1 MFDNTDI
8 IITTNIIKKELLNE
22 FSKSL
27 TNIKIYTL
35 SEFSK
40 SFYYDY
46 DDEAIL
52 YIMDKYNVIYEIAKI
67 YISNLTY
74 ITNQTYTS
82 EKLNFLKE
90 LKEDLLKKKLIKV
103 NKLFISS
110 LKDKNII
117 IYNLGTTKE
126 ITRLQKDLVDS
137 NVTIVNNDES
147 KYSNHSIYEL
157 NTIEDEVVFIA
168 NDICQKIEEGIDIK
182 NLYLTNLNDEYYKI
196 IRMIFPMFNI
206 PFTLKDNGSI
216 YGTFLSTKF
225 IELYNNDIN
234 KTMEELKEFIDSND
248 TEEVYNQILD
258 IVNKYAFINNYLDVL
273 PLIIEDLKTTKLKRT
288 DVINSVHETT
298 IDNKFGEED
307 YVYLLSF
314 NQGIIPHIHKDE
326 QYLSDNDK
334 KELGI
339 SLTIDMNKKE
349 REDVI
354 RYLSNIKNL
363 TITYKL
369 SSNGNKFNISN
380 INEVLQYPII
390 NDITPSYNYS
400 NLYNMIKLTSL
411 KDEYNKYGTTS
422 DSLYA
427 LNSTYPKLS
436 YKKYNHVYKKI
447 NKEDLKEFLNNN
459 LNLSYTKIDNY
470 YKCPFSYYLTHVLKL
485 NVYEE
490 TFNIKI
496 GNIFHAVLERFND
509 YQGTYDELW
518 NETINDIEFDNKE
531 KFFLDKLHDELLF
544 VCNTIKEQENY
555 TELHDELH
563 EEEVIISLSGDM
575 KITFKGFIDKI
586 KYKEE
591 DNKTI
596 IAIIDYKTGT
606 PVLDLKTIPY
616 GIGMQLPVYIYL
628 AKNTNKINNIEIAGF
643 YLQHI
648 LNNEQLIDIND
659 SYEEIKKE
667 ELKLQGYSN
676 DNISILSKWDNT
688 YEDSKLIKGMKVKK
702 DGDFYA
708 NTKVLS
714 AEQIDYLS
722 AIAEKKINEA
732 VELISNAEFSIAPKK
747 IDKINYGC
755 KYCKYRDI
763 CFYKPDDIEELK
775 PLTKEEVFGGDK

>member
-8 IITTNIIKKELLNE
+8 IITTNILKKELLNE

-46 DDEAIL
+46 DEEAIL

-110 LKDKNII
+110 LKDKNIT

-182 NLYLTNLNDEYYKI
+182 NIYLTNLNDEYYKI

-314 NQGIIPHIHKDE
+314 NQGIIPNIHKD
-326 QYLSDNDK
+326 
-334 KELGI
+334 
-339 SLTIDMNKKE
+339 
-349 REDVI
+349 
-354 RYLSNIKNL
+354 
-363 TITYKL
+363 
-369 SSNGNKFNISN
+369 
-380 INEVLQYPII
+380 
-390 NDITPSYNYS
+390 
-400 NLYNMIKLTSL
+400 
-411 KDEYNKYGTTS
+411 
-422 DSLYA
+422 
-427 LNSTYPKLS
+427 
-436 YKKYNHVYKKI
+436 
-447 NKEDLKEFLNNN
+447 
-459 LNLSYTKIDNY
+459 
-470 YKCPFSYYLTHVLKL
+470 
-485 NVYEE
+485 
-490 TFNIKI
+490 
-496 GNIFHAVLERFND
+496 
-509 YQGTYDELW
+509 
-518 NETINDIEFDNKE
+518 
-531 KFFLDKLHDELLF
+531 
-544 VCNTIKEQENY
+544 
-555 TELHDELH
+555 
-563 EEEVIISLSGDM
+563 
-575 KITFKGFIDKI
+575 
-586 KYKEE
+586 
-591 DNKTI
+591 
-596 IAIIDYKTGT
+596 
-606 PVLDLKTIPY
+606 
-616 GIGMQLPVYIYL
+616 
-628 AKNTNKINNIEIAGF
+628 
-643 YLQHI
+643 
-648 LNNEQLIDIND
+648 
-659 SYEEIKKE
+659 
-667 ELKLQGYSN
+667 
-676 DNISILSKWDNT
+676 
-688 YEDSKLIKGMKVKK
+688 
-702 DGDFYA
+702 
-708 NTKVLS
+708 
-714 AEQIDYLS
+714 
-722 AIAEKKINEA
+722 
-732 VELISNAEFSIAPKK
+732 
-747 IDKINYGC
+747 
-755 KYCKYRDI
+755 
-763 CFYKPDDIEELK
+763 
-775 PLTKEEVFGGDK
+775 